1 MLTTDALAAAWIVW
15 LTALAADTRLN
26 PNDALTLTAYHTKLG
41 TEPPE
46 PPPPIA
52 TTEREDLEVLRI
64 HREFFQNRIR
74 REGP

>member
-1 MLTTDALAAAWIVW
+1 MLNTDARAAAWIVW
-15 LTALAADTRLN
+15 LDALDGDTRLN

-41 TEPPE
+41 TKP
-46 PPPPIA
+46 

-74 REGP
+74 RAGP